1 MGFGQGSELADQPKW
16 KNLTGWLRSIY
27 EVLCARENSHAET
40 GKALPQTVPKKLE
53 AQNYLECLGKL
64 KHYSFPSLKLETKE
78 PGQLQKNNLNG
89 IILIK

>member
-53 AQNYLECLGKL
+53 A
-64 KHYSFPSLKLETKE
+64 
-78 PGQLQKNNLNG
+78 
-89 IILIK
+89 